1 MGDLNAHLVGKQMGL
16 LRNNLGRFLIVVAEV
31 GAISLLDKVAAVLVE
46 KDSCQSA
53 AVAAVTNC

>member
-46 KDSCQSA
+46 WILASPPR
-53 AVAAVTNC
+53 